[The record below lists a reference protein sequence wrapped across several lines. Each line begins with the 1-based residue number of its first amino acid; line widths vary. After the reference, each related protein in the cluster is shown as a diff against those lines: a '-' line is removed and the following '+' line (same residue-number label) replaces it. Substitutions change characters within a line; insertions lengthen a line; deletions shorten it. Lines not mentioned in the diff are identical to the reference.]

1 MINERHPMDHP
12 QEWRRRAKCHGAD
25 TELFY
30 PPRDKRLYKK
40 IADQSKAICN
50 GKDSRAVCPVRVD
63 CLLYALRRGE
73 EHGIWGGMSHRERN
87 ALLRKW
93 RKRYP
98 DLDLEFTD
106 DELRPQAQAL
116 IDERGK

>member
-1 MINERHPMDHP
+1 MHQSE
-12 QEWRRRAKCHGAD
+12 EWRSRAKCLGRD
-25 TELFY
+25 TEIFY
-30 PPRDKRLYKK
+30 PPRDRKRYKS

-50 GKDSRAVCPVRVD
+50 GKDSQPICPVRVS

-93 RKRYP
+93 KKAHP
-98 DLDLEFTD
+98 DLDLDRIDAEIED
-106 DELRPQAQAL
+106 QARKQIDLRG
-116 IDERGK
+116 R